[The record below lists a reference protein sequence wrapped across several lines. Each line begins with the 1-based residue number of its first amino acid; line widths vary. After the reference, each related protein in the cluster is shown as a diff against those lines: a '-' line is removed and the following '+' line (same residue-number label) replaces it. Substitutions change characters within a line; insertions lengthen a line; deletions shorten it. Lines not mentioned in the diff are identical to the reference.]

1 MTFGMISNPGAIRR
15 LDSTYRL
22 RSGWQNA
29 SLHLSHALRSC
40 WRKKQV
46 RRFATSQKPSAEKKG
61 GKCMKMCW
69 SQGQTERPGIAS
81 QTVESEVQEIFI
93 SKGHQNQQMMQ
104 IIQIMQLQAL
114 DAKGE

>member
-15 LDSTYRL
+15 LDDSVYGL
-22 RSGWQNA
+22 RSGWHAVTA
-29 SLHLSHALRSC
+29 SLRSC
-40 WRKKQV
+40 WLKKQV